1 MKIYS
6 ITAKTLKY
14 KIKEVKK
21 NPTDVKFEAEK
32 ALNILGFFSLK
43 NMYFLNKQKHNS
55 LIQWIRYFLLKQ
67 TGLCREMAEF
77 KFEARNVW
85 VDPGASHAR
94 RKDVIKD

>member
-43 NMYFLNKQKHNS
+43 NMYFLNKQKHNN
-55 LIQWIRYFLLKQ
+55 LIQ
-67 TGLCREMAEF
+67 
-77 KFEARNVW
+77 
-85 VDPGASHAR
+85 
-94 RKDVIKD
+94 

>member
-55 LIQWIRYFLLKQ
+55 LIQ
-67 TGLCREMAEF
+67 
-77 KFEARNVW
+77 
-85 VDPGASHAR
+85 
-94 RKDVIKD
+94 